1 MKLKLKINPKV
12 SWNFRDSLALNI
24 TFRNDKNLKLTI
36 DQILE
41 DPSYMLK
48 PGLLEFQN
56 SIII

>member
-12 SWNFRDSLALNI
+12 SWSFKDSLALSI

-41 DPSYMLK
+41 DPSYKLK